1 MKFETI
7 KDAKSSFLAMIFLE
21 SPLPL
26 ADQRGTVRPIQG
38 CRTLKRFLLA
48 KMMNISLQTYG
59 KFEYSKDVTGNKIIV
74 AMIIL
79 FRFPIL
85 YQL

>member
-1 MKFETI
+1 MKFEYI
-7 KDAKSSFLAMIFLE
+7 KDAKSNFLAMIFLE

-38 CRTLKRFLLA
+38 YRSLKRFLLA
-48 KMMNISLQTYG
+48 KLMKISSQTHR

>member
-1 MKFETI
+1 
-7 KDAKSSFLAMIFLE
+7 MIFLE

-38 CRTLKRFLLA
+38 YRMLKRFLSA

-74 AMIIL
+74 DDFVSFSNSVSIVKLHI
-79 FRFPIL
+79 F
-85 YQL
+85 